1 MLKNNLL
8 RKHKKHRKK
17 DMLIS
22 LCAVSIGNWDRDFS
36 LLEHYLV
43 PLHLYLVLS
52 SSNILK
58 STKVR
63 IGNNF

>member
-1 MLKNNLL
+1 
-8 RKHKKHRKK
+8 
-17 DMLIS
+17 MLIS